1 MCEAGKRFELRG
13 KRVWVAGHHGMV
25 GSALMRRLK
34 KSGCTL
40 LTVDRSGLDLT
51 RQRDVEAWMATSRPQ
66 AVFIAAAR
74 VGGIQANVTRAADFA
89 YDNIAIAINII
100 DTAAR
105 CGVEKLMFLGSACI
119 YPRLAAQ
126 PVTEAQL
133 MTGPLEPSNEAYA
146 LAKLTGIGLCR
157 AYRCQHE
164 CDFVSVVPTNLYGPG
179 DNLDPAASH
188 VVPAMI
194 GKVLQAKAR
203 AGTVEIWGT
212 GTPRREFL
220 HVDDAADAMV
230 FLMERYSS
238 EKIINVGGGDVVSI
252 RELAGI
258 VADVIG
264 FTGPFHCDTTR
275 IDGMPHKQLDAARLF
290 ALGWRPSIKLRDGLV
305 STCEWLAASQNAER
319 SISGSQRS
327 AGTRGPLKNGRS
339 GGGISQD
346 ILQ

>member
-1 MCEAGKRFELRG
+1 MSDAGKRFELRG
-13 KRVWVAGHHGMV
+13 KRVWVAGHRGMV

-34 KSGCTL
+34 QSGCTL
-40 LTVDRSGLDLT
+40 LTADRSELDLT

-66 AVFIAAAR
+66 AIFIAAAR
-74 VGGIQANVTRAADFA
+74 VGGIEANSTRPADFA

-100 DTAAR
+100 GAAAR

-126 PVTEAQL
+126 PMTEAQL

-146 LAKLTGIGLCR
+146 LAKLSGIGLCR
-157 AYRCQHE
+157 SYRRQHD
-164 CDFVSVVPTNLYGPG
+164 CDFISVVPTNLYGPG

-188 VVPAMI
+188 VVPALI
-194 GKVLQAKAR
+194 GKVLQAKAC
-203 AGTVEIWGT
+203 AGTVEIWGS

-230 FLMERYSS
+230 FLMKSYSS
-238 EKIINVGGGDVVSI
+238 EAIINVGGGDVVSI

-258 VADVIG
+258 VADVVG

-275 IDGMPHKQLDAARLF
+275 IDGMPRKQLDAGRLF

-305 STCEWLAASQNAER
+305 STCEWFAASPNGER
-319 SISGSQRS
+319 SVPGSEWC
-327 AGTRGPLKNGRS
+327 AATRVPLKNGE
-339 GGGISQD
+339 ISRD
-346 ILQ
+346 MLQ

>member
-1 MCEAGKRFELRG
+1 
-13 KRVWVAGHHGMV
+13 
-25 GSALMRRLK
+25 MRRLEQIN
-34 KSGCTL
+34 CTL
-40 LTVDRSGLDLT
+40 LTADRSELDLT
-51 RQRDVEAWMATSRPQ
+51 RQCDVEAWMATSRPQ
-66 AVFIAAAR
+66 AVFVAAAR
-74 VGGIQANVTRAADFA
+74 VGGIEANLNRPADFA

-100 DTAAR
+100 GAAAR

-126 PVTEAQL
+126 PMTEAQL

-146 LAKLTGIGLCR
+146 MAKLSGIGLCR
-157 AYRCQHE
+157 AYRYQHD
-164 CDFVSVVPTNLYGPG
+164 CDFISVVPTNLYGPG

-194 GKVLQAKAR
+194 GKVLQAKAY
-203 AGTVEIWGT
+203 AGTVEIWGS

-238 EKIINVGGGDVVSI
+238 EDIINVGGGDVVSI

-258 VADVIG
+258 VAEVVG
-264 FTGPFHCDTTR
+264 FTGQFHCDTTR
-275 IDGMPHKQLDAARLF
+275 IDGMPRKQLDAARLL

-305 STCEWLAASQNAER
+305 STCEWFAASPNGER
-319 SISGSQRS
+319 SVPDSKRS
-327 AGTRGPLKNGRS
+327 ADRRVPLKNGRN
-339 GGGISQD
+339 SQD